1 MKDHLP
7 PHFHAKYGEFW
18 SKFDIATAEMIQG
31 NLPGRAV
38 RLVQDWTEL
47 HRNELFD
54 NFAEAQ
60 KDNPVINSIE
70 PLL

>member
-7 PHFHAKYGEFW
+7 PHFHAKYGEYW
-18 SKFDIATAEMIQG
+18 AKIDIETGDMIQG
-31 NLPGRAV
+31 NLPRRAL

-47 HRNELFD
+47 HRNELFI
-54 NFAEAQ
+54 NFTEAQ
-60 KDNPVINSIE
+60 NDDPVITPIE

>member
-7 PHFHAKYGEFW
+7 PHFHAKYGEYW
-18 SKFDIATAEMIQG
+18 GKFDIATAEMIQG
-31 NLPGRAV
+31 NLPRRAV